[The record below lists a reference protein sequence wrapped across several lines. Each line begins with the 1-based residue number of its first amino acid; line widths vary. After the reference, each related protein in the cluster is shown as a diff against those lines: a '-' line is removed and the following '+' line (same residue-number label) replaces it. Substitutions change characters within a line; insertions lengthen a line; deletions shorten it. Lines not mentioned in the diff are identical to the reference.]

1 MAEAKRELFGLVGI
15 DMFAGPTEI
24 AILADHTADP
34 LVVATDLVSQVC
46 VGQPPARFPRRSTP
60 LPLSHTLWC
69 IVSGG
74 ARPNKSRMADYN
86 LSVPGGR
93 GGGCRPCADQGAA
106 ANGPKLCSR

>member
-34 LVVATDLVSQVC
+34 LVVATDLVSQV
-46 VGQPPARFPRRSTP
+46 GQLPALCPPSFDTIA
-60 LPLSHTLWC
+60 LSHTLWC
-69 IVSGG
+69 LVAGG

-93 GGGCRPCADQGAA
+93 GGGCRPCAGQGAA
-106 ANGPKLCSR
+106 ANGPNLCSR